1 MYSIGKI
8 PNRIVRERGDSTV
21 LIESIILG
29 IIQGVTEFL
38 PVSSSG
44 HLVVL
49 QGLFG
54 VEEPR
59 LFFNVM
65 LHVGTLIA
73 IVLVFWRDIRE
84 IPEGILAALGKN
96 RGMSG
101 LASALWRSTQGR
113 LAILII
119 LGSIPIALMGFFFRE
134 ILSHLFASPLFAGF
148 MLMVT
153 GTILWFTR
161 GRSSD
166 SKGISEMGVI
176 DALIVG
182 LGQGFALIP
191 GISRSGIT
199 ISFGLFRGMEREWS
213 GRFSFLLAIPA
224 ILGALLM
231 EFKMPSELSSQELF
245 SILAG
250 TAVAVAVGYL
260 SLRTLMR
267 VVKRGNLAVFSYY
280 CWGAGALII
289 FLFMRW
295 PW

>member
-1 MYSIGKI
+1 M
-8 PNRIVRERGDSTV
+8 
-21 LIESIILG
+21 
-29 IIQGVTEFL
+29 
-38 PVSSSG
+38 
-44 HLVVL
+44 L

-84 IPEGILAALGKN
+84 IPKGILAALGKN

-119 LGSIPIALMGFFFRE
+119 LGSVPIALMGFLFEE

-161 GRSSD
+161 GRPSD
-166 SKGISEMGVI
+166 SKGVSEMGVI

-231 EFKMPSELSSQELF
+231 EFKMPSQLSSGELF
-245 SILAG
+245 SIFAG
-250 TAVAVAVGYL
+250 MAVAVAVGYL
-260 SLRTLMR
+260 SLRTLMH
-267 VVKRGNLAVFSYY
+267 VVKRGNLAAFSYY
-280 CWGAGALII
+280 CWGVGALTI

>member
-1 MYSIGKI
+1 LL
-8 PNRIVRERGDSTV
+8 RERGDSTV
-21 LIESIILG
+21 LFESIILG
-29 IIQGVTEFL
+29 IVQGITEFL

-44 HLVVL
+44 HLVIL

-84 IPEGILAALGKN
+84 IPEGILGALGEN
-96 RGMSG
+96 QGMG
-101 LASALWRSTQGR
+101 GFASALWRSTQGR

-119 LGSIPIALMGFFFRE
+119 VGTVPVALMGFLFRE
-134 ILSHLFASPLFAGF
+134 ILSHLFASPFLAGF

-161 GRSSD
+161 GRPSD

-224 ILGALLM
+224 ILGALLI

-245 SILAG
+245 STLAG
-250 TAVAVAVGYL
+250 TAVAVVVGYL
-260 SLRTLMR
+260 SLRTLMHL
-267 VVKRGNLAVFSYY
+267 VKRGNLAAFSYY
-280 CWGAGALII
+280 CWGAGALTI
-289 FLFMRW
+289 FLFVRG
-295 PW
+295 P

>member
-1 MYSIGKI
+1 M
-8 PNRIVRERGDSTV
+8 
-21 LIESIILG
+21 
-29 IIQGVTEFL
+29 IQGITEFL

-54 VEEPR
+54 VEGPR

-73 IVLVFWRDIRE
+73 IVIVFWRDIIE
-84 IPEGILAALGKN
+84 IPKGIVTALGRN
-96 RGMSG
+96 RGTDG
-101 LASALWRSTQGR
+101 YASALWRSTQGR
-113 LAILII
+113 LVLLII
-119 LGSIPIALMGFFFRE
+119 VGSVPVALMGFLFEE
-134 ILSHLFASPLFAGF
+134 IFSHLFASPLFAGL

-161 GRSSD
+161 RWSSD
-166 SKGISEMGVI
+166 SKGIHEMGVI
-176 DALIVG
+176 DSLTVG

-224 ILGALLM
+224 ILGALFM
-231 EFKMPSELSSQELF
+231 EFKMPSELTSQELF
-245 SILAG
+245 SVGAG
-250 TAVAVAVGYL
+250 TVVAILVGYL
-260 SLRTLMR
+260 SLRTLMHM
-267 VVKRGNLAVFSYY
+267 VKRGNLAAFAYY
-280 CWGAGALII
+280 CWGAGALSV
-289 FLFMRW
+289 FLFAVGPR
-295 PW
+295 

>member
-1 MYSIGKI
+1 M
-8 PNRIVRERGDSTV
+8 
-21 LIESIILG
+21 G

-54 VEEPR
+54 MEEPR

-65 LHVGTLIA
+65 LHVATLIA
-73 IVLVFWRDIRE
+73 IVLVFWGDIRE
-84 IPEGILAALGKN
+84 IPKGILATLGRN
-96 RGMSG
+96 RGMGG
-101 LASALWRSTQGR
+101 LALALWRSTQGR

-119 LGSIPIALMGFFFRE
+119 LGSVPVALMGFFFEE

-161 GRSSD
+161 GRPSD
-166 SKGISEMGVI
+166 SKGVGEMGVI

-213 GRFSFLLAIPA
+213 GKFSFLLAIPA

-231 EFKMPSELSSQELF
+231 EFRMPSELSSQELF
-245 SILAG
+245 FTLAG
-250 TAVAVAVGYL
+250 TAVAVVVGYL
-260 SLRTLMR
+260 SLRTLMHL
-267 VVKRGNLAVFSYY
+267 VKRGNLASFSYY
-280 CWGAGALII
+280 CWGAGAMTI

-295 PW
+295 S